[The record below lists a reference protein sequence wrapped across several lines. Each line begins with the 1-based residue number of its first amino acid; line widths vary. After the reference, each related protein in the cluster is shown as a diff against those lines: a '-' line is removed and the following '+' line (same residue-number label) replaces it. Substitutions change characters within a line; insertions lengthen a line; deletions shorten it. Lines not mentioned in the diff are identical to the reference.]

1 MIGPRFITKV
11 YLAFNYGAWG
21 LGFEKIFELP
31 CAPFYDM
38 ILFEDENENENSIRF
53 SNDDCGHSAEIYFN
67 VKEDNFFVDV
77 REHWK
82 YPVRDDVVDDMLEKF
97 TSSGWKRT
105 DTTDVN
111 QLKELMNRD
120 YNRNKS

>member
-1 MIGPRFITKV
+1 MISPPFTTKV
-11 YLAFNYGAWG
+11 YMNFNYGAWG
-21 LGFEKIFELP
+21 LSFEKTFELP
-31 CAPFYDM
+31 CAPFYDL
-38 ILFEDENENENSIRF
+38 ILFEDDTNENTIEF
-53 SNDDCGHSAEIYFN
+53 SNNDYGHSTRIYFN
-67 VKEDNFFVDV
+67 VKEDIFFVDV
-77 REHWK
+77 REYWK
-82 YPVRDDVVDDMLEKF
+82 HPVRDDVVDDMLEKF